1 MKGYGWPK
9 SPRVSDFR
17 PKSGQFWYFLASPLL
32 CRLRL
37 PSGANASTKILP
49 ILHLYTNVLLSV
61 KRAKN
66 LACLNLLMFATQ
78 KILSHPS
85 PLFWLSQKIEVRRR
99 RKSNILHPA
108 LNPVFSLFWLPG
120 KSGLW
125 EGENGRLWAVVTI
138 SLVWRSHAS
147 PSQPTSSFTIFNL
160 SLQPQLL
167 WAHFFEIYWYGTIM
181 IFLGMISLPQ
191 TCCDSTPLLQRTIS
205 FSKNEKSCNEKGVCW
220 LWHCSTAEA
229 HLIWH
234 YCTAAGEAEWGR
246 EAALK
251 HWNFSVKDLFIWDV
265 RFNVADFAIAVPRVV
280 EVARRHEAQS
290 PKCLDSDKNF
300 KP

>member
-1 MKGYGWPK
+1 MFSTFKISKKVYPEKLENLIRSGIKSHERIIWKLCWYSQIQNSDWVKQRKVVNSELIRPLLKMKGYGWPK

-99 RKSNILHPA
+99 RKSNILHPQ
-108 LNPVFSLFWLPG
+108 
-120 KSGLW
+120 
-125 EGENGRLWAVVTI
+125 
-138 SLVWRSHAS
+138 
-147 PSQPTSSFTIFNL
+147 PS
-160 SLQPQLL
+160 
-167 WAHFFEIYWYGTIM
+167 
-181 IFLGMISLPQ
+181 
-191 TCCDSTPLLQRTIS
+191 
-205 FSKNEKSCNEKGVCW
+205 V
-220 LWHCSTAEA
+220 
-229 HLIWH
+229 
-234 YCTAAGEAEWGR
+234 
-246 EAALK
+246 
-251 HWNFSVKDLFIWDV
+251 
-265 RFNVADFAIAVPRVV
+265 
-280 EVARRHEAQS
+280 
-290 PKCLDSDKNF
+290 
-300 KP
+300 

>member
-147 PSQPTSSFTIFNL
+147 PSLPLHSQSSIYHSSHNCCGPIFFKYIDTERL
-160 SLQPQLL
+160 WYFWEWFHYHRHAVILL
-167 WAHFFEIYWYGTIM
+167 LYCKERFLFPKTKKAATRKVCADYGTAV
-181 IFLGMISLPQ
+181 
-191 TCCDSTPLLQRTIS
+191 LQ
-205 FSKNEKSCNEKGVCW
+205 
-220 LWHCSTAEA
+220 
-229 HLIWH
+229 
-234 YCTAAGEAEWGR
+234 
-246 EAALK
+246 
-251 HWNFSVKDLFIWDV
+251 
-265 RFNVADFAIAVPRVV
+265 
-280 EVARRHEAQS
+280 
-290 PKCLDSDKNF
+290 
-300 KP
+300 KPI

>member
-78 KILSHPS
+78 KNLSHPS

-108 LNPVFSLFWLPG
+108 LNSVFSLFWLPG

-125 EGENGRLWAVVTI
+125 EGEKGRLWAVVTI

-147 PSQPTSSFTIFNL
+147 PTHPASSFTIFNL

-167 WAHFFEIYWYGTIM
+167 WAHFFWNILIRNDYD
-181 IFLGMISLPQ
+181 IFGNDFITTDMLWFYS
-191 TCCDSTPLLQRTIS
+191 STAKNDFFFQKRKKLQRERCVLIMALQYCRS
-205 FSKNEKSCNEKGVCW
+205 PFN
-220 LWHCSTAEA
+220 LALLHCSRRGGMRQRSCSEA
-229 HLIWH
+229 LEFF
-234 YCTAAGEAEWGR
+234 C
-246 EAALK
+246 
-251 HWNFSVKDLFIWDV
+251 
-265 RFNVADFAIAVPRVV
+265 
-280 EVARRHEAQS
+280 
-290 PKCLDSDKNF
+290 
-300 KP
+300 